1 LRYYSAGERAGI
13 FGRIACF
20 DQRVRRFLAA
30 LRGIKLRE
38 ARAQDARL
46 PIFTARGHL
55 LLLDAIFHLPD
66 FRAVIGSEAENDQL
80 EKRVAGAEIE
90 LVMKLRDERA
100 KFFEEGD
107 ADGFEIGGFLTGIR
121 CKVLVVGL
129 RDTLIIAIEANG
141 IGSRRN
147 LPF

>member
-1 LRYYSAGERAGI
+1 MG
-13 FGRIACF
+13 
-20 DQRVRRFLAA
+20 
-30 LRGIKLRE
+30 E

-46 PIFTARGHL
+46 PIFSAGGDL

-66 FRAVIGSEAENDQL
+66 FGAVIGSEAENDQL
-80 EKRVAGAEIE
+80 EKRVVGAEIE
-90 LVMKLRDERA
+90 LVVKLRDERP

-121 CKVLVVGL
+121 CIVLVVGP
-129 RDTLIIAIEANG
+129 RNTLIIAIEANG
-141 IGSRRN
+141 LGSRWN